1 MRTFLSF
8 LILFSFA
15 ACSDSGVQTNGSDPT
30 TEVVQTNGGIQ
41 TQEIEYSSGGVTL
54 KGFLVYDDSIKGKRP
69 GILVVHE
76 WWGHN
81 EHARERALRLAE
93 LGYTAL
99 AVDMYGDGKLA
110 DHPKK
115 AGEFMNAAFK
125 DWEGSQAKFN
135 AAKKLLQDHATVDP
149 EQIGAIGFCF
159 GGAVSLR
166 MARGG
171 ADLDAVV
178 AFHSALPLDPPV
190 SPGQVKA
197 AVLVLNGADD
207 GFLDPK
213 TVATFKEEMAAAT
226 EDFQYV
232 TLEGA
237 RHSYTNKQ
245 ADEFSKKFNIP
256 AMEYNQ
262 AADEKSWATMQDHF
276 KRVFAK

>member
-1 MRTFLSF
+1 MRTLLSF
-8 LILFSFA
+8 LFIFSIT
-15 ACSDSGVQTNGSDPT
+15 ACANSDVQTTSS
-30 TEVVQTNGGIQ
+30 IQ
-41 TQEIEYSSGGVTL
+41 TKEVAYSVGGTQL
-54 KGFLVYDDSIKGKRP
+54 KGYLAYDDSVKGKRP
-69 GILVVHE
+69 GVLVVHE

-81 EHARERALRLAE
+81 QHARDRARMLAE

-99 AVDMYGDGKLA
+99 ALDMYGDGKFA

-115 AGEFMNAAFK
+115 AGEFMNAAMT

-135 AAKKLLQDHATVDP
+135 AAKKLLQGHATVDS
-149 EQIGAIGFCF
+149 ERIAAIGFCF

-178 AFHSALPLDPPV
+178 AFHSALPMAPPV

-197 AVLVLNGADD
+197 SVLVINGADD

-213 TVATFKEEMAAAT
+213 TVESFKKEMAAAT
-226 EDFQYV
+226 KDFNYV
-232 TLEGA
+232 SLEGV

-245 ADEFSKKFNIP
+245 ADEFSKKFDIP
-256 AMEYNQ
+256 ALKYNKE
-262 AADEKSWATMQDHF
+262 ADERAWSAMQDLF
-276 KRVFAK
+276 KRVFAR

>member
-1 MRTFLSF
+1 MRTLLTFL
-8 LILFSFA
+8 LIFSFT
-15 ACSDSGVQTNGSDPT
+15 ACANSQIQTA
-30 TEVVQTNGGIQ
+30 GGIQ
-41 TQEIEYSSGGVTL
+41 TKEITYSSGGTQL
-54 KGFLVYDDSIKGKRP
+54 KGYLAYDDSVKGKRP
-69 GILVVHE
+69 GVLVVHE

-81 EHARERALRLAE
+81 QHARDRARMLAE

-99 AVDMYGDGKLA
+99 ALDMYGDGKFA

-115 AGEFMNAAFK
+115 AGEFMNTAMA

-149 EQIGAIGFCF
+149 ERIAAIGFCF

-178 AFHSALPLDPPV
+178 VFHSALPMAPPV
-190 SPGQVKA
+190 SPGQVKVS
-197 AVLVLNGADD
+197 VLVINGADD
-207 GFLDPK
+207 PFLDPK
-213 TVATFKEEMAAAT
+213 TVASFKQEMATAA
-226 EDFQYV
+226 EDFKYV
-232 TLEGA
+232 SLEGV

-256 AMEYNQ
+256 ALKYNKE
-262 AADEKSWATMQDHF
+262 ADERAWSAMQDHF
-276 KRVFAK
+276 KRIFAN

>member
-1 MRTFLSF
+1 MRTLLAFFL
-8 LILFSFA
+8 LLSFA
-15 ACSDSGVQTNGSDPT
+15 ACANSDDQTIGGV
-30 TEVVQTNGGIQ
+30 Q
-41 TQEIEYSSGGVTL
+41 TQEIEYSSGGTTL
-54 KGFLVYDDSIKGKRP
+54 KGYLAYDASVKGKRP

-81 EHARERALRLAE
+81 EHARERARMLAE

-110 DHPKK
+110 DHPKE
-115 AGEFMNAAFK
+115 AGEFMNAAMK
-125 DWEGSQAKFN
+125 DWEGSQARFN
-135 AAKKLLQDHATVDP
+135 AAKKVLQDHATVDP
-149 EQIGAIGFCF
+149 ERIGSIGFCF

-178 AFHSALPLDPPV
+178 AFHSALPLAPPV

-197 AVLVLNGADD
+197 AILVINGADD

-213 TVATFKEEMAAAT
+213 TVVSFKEEMAAAT
-226 EDFQYV
+226 VDFEYLA
-232 TLEGA
+232 LEGVK
-237 RHSYTNKQ
+237 HSYTNKQ

-256 AMEYNQ
+256 AMQYNKE
-262 AADEKSWATMQDHF
+262 ADERAWSAMQDLF
-276 KRVFAK
+276 KRVFSK

>member
-30 TEVVQTNGGIQ
+30 TEVVGGIQ
-41 TQEIEYSSGGVTL
+41 TQEIEYSSGSVTL
-54 KGFLVYDDSIKGKRP
+54 KGFLAYDDSIEGERP

-81 EHARERALRLAE
+81 EHARERARMLAE

-110 DHPKK
+110 DHPKE

-125 DWEGSQAKFN
+125 DWEGSQARFN

-149 EQIGAIGFCF
+149 ERIGAIGFCF

-213 TVATFKEEMAAAT
+213 TVAAFKEEMAAAT

-232 TLEGA
+232 TLKGA
-237 RHSYTNKQ
+237 KHSYTNKQ
-245 ADEFSKKFNIP
+245 ADEFGKKFNMP
-256 AMEYNQ
+256 ALEYNQ
-262 AADEKSWATMQDHF
+262 AADEKSWAAMQDHF
-276 KRVFAK
+276 KRVFSK